1 MCVLVNRGYGK
12 DINLKDKLSNNVWK
26 VFFAECQWRSVLGAP
41 LPVIRYRH
49 AMALGFSCVNVLGV
63 KILDLQ
69 HCWQVLKNNLGW
81 WPVGGQFFSNSTYS
95 KWFSAWKLTIAK
107 IPLSLVG
114 YYCTTFNIY
123 TWWHVD
129 FCQFALY
136 EVTFSLIF
144 WSN

>member
-107 IPLSLVG
+107 ILIIEYWFLSICTVWSYIFVDLLVKLKSKRVCG
-114 YYCTTFNIY
+114 ILC
-123 TWWHVD
+123 
-129 FCQFALY
+129 
-136 EVTFSLIF
+136 S
-144 WSN
+144 